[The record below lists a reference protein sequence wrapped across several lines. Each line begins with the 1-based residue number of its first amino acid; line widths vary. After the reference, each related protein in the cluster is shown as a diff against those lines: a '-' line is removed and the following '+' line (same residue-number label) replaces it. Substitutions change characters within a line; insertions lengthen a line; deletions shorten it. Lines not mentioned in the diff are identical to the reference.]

1 MTTTAQLR
9 RAALDLPGAEEEAR
23 GGMPAFSVRGTIF
36 ASAHGDEAELRL
48 PADVVREVARIR
60 PGSTPITRG
69 PFVTGV
75 RVPLAAVNG
84 QELNALVARAWRHC
98 APAGLGERY
107 DAAIAG
113 TAPVDLPAIGKP
125 ATRALAA
132 AGITTLDQVATRSEA
147 ELLAMHGVGPKAVRI
162 LGDALAE
169 RGLSFAPSP
178 VT

>member
-1 MTTTAQLR
+1 
-9 RAALDLPGAEEEAR
+9 
-23 GGMPAFSVRGTIF
+23 MPAFSVRGTIF

-48 PADVVREVARIR
+48 PADAVREVAGALS
-60 PGSTPITRG
+60 GSAPMTRG

-98 APAGLGERY
+98 APVDLGECY
-107 DAAIAG
+107 DAALAG
-113 TAPVDLPAIGKP
+113 TAATDLPAIGKP

-162 LGDALAE
+162 LGEALAE
-169 RGLSFAPSP
+169 RGSSFAPSP
-178 VT
+178 AT